1 MAKIS
6 DWKIVATEGP
16 TVDGRKI
23 TREWL
28 TQIAENYAL
37 SEYTALIWPE
47 HKRFAGY
54 GSNWGRVLEVKA
66 EEVDGKMRLFA
77 KLEPNQYLLEAN
89 KLGQKLFTSIE
100 PNPDYK
106 GQGKC
111 YLTGLAV
118 TDSPASSG
126 VSLLQFSRQD
136 GKTTELSCS
145 QLEAINL
152 DECYSK
158 TDRFFALCNAFFNS
172 GDEQPEPQPDPE
184 PEEEEVTEEQLNAAL
199 KEQFGIMKGELKDE
213 LKQEFNL
220 QTQTPNEPEAV
231 PEGEVQTFSLEQFSS
246 VLEKQLAPVTEQVK
260 SLETQFAELKQE
272 VPGQKPGE
280 EGHGGDDANQ
290 FNAKDMY

>member
-37 SEYTALIWPE
+37 SEFTALIWPE
-47 HKRFAGY
+47 HRRFGGY
-54 GSNWGRVLEVKA
+54 GSNWGKVLEVKA

-111 YLTGLAV
+111 YLMGLAV

-126 VSLLQFSRQD
+126 VSLLQFSRQE
-136 GKTTELSCS
+136 GHTTQLSCS

-158 TDRFFALCNAFFNS
+158 TERFFALCNAFFNS
-172 GDEQPEPQPDPE
+172 GDEQPERAPDPE
-184 PEEEEVTEEQLNAAL
+184 PEEEEVTEEQLKAAL
-199 KEQFGIMKGELKDE
+199 QEQFSIMKGELKDE

-220 QTQTPNEPEAV
+220 QAPTSSEPQGQ
-231 PEGEVQTFSLEQFSS
+231 PEGEVQTLSLEQFSS
-246 VLEKQLAPVTEQVK
+246 ELEKQLAPVTEQVK
-260 SLETQFAELKQE
+260 NLEAQFAELKQE
-272 VPGQKPGE
+272 KPDQKPSE
-280 EGHGGDDANQ
+280 EGNGGESNVEVV
-290 FNAKDMY
+290 

>member
-37 SEYTALIWPE
+37 GEFTALIWPE
-47 HKRFAGY
+47 HRRFGGY
-54 GSNWGRVLEVKA
+54 GSNWGKVLEVKA

-111 YLTGLAV
+111 YLMGLAV

-126 VSLLQFSRQD
+126 VSLLQFSRQE
-136 GKTTELSCS
+136 GHTTQLSCS

-158 TDRFFALCNAFFNS
+158 TERFFALCNAFFNS
-172 GDEQPEPQPDPE
+172 GDEQPERAPDPE
-184 PEEEEVTEEQLNAAL
+184 PEEEEVTEEQLKAAL
-199 KEQFGIMKGELKDE
+199 QEQFSIMKGELKDE
-213 LKQEFNL
+213 LKQEFNQQAPNQPEENEHDD
-220 QTQTPNEPEAV
+220 QTL
-231 PEGEVQTFSLEQFSS
+231 SLEQFSS
-246 VLEKQLAPVTEQVK
+246 ELEKQLAPVTEQVK
-260 SLETQFAELKQE
+260 NLETQFAELKQE
-272 VPGQKPGE
+272 KPDQKPSE
-280 EGHGGDDANQ
+280 EGNGGESIVEVV
-290 FNAKDMY
+290 

>member
-1 MAKIS
+1 MAKTS

-28 TQIAENYAL
+28 MQIAENYAL

-54 GSNWGRVLEVKA
+54 GSNWGKVLAVKA

-111 YLTGLAV
+111 YLMGLAV

-126 VSLLQFSRQD
+126 VSLLQFSRQE
-136 GKTTELSCS
+136 GQTTELSCS
-145 QLEAINL
+145 QLEEISL

-184 PEEEEVTEEQLNAAL
+184 SEEEEVTEEQFKAAM
-199 KEQFGIMKGELKDE
+199 KEQFGIMKGELKEE

-220 QTQTPNEPEAV
+220 QTQTPNEPEAK
-231 PEGEVQTFSLEQFSS
+231 PEGEIQTFSLEQFSS
-246 VLEKQLAPVTEQVK
+246 ELEKQLAPVAEQVQN
-260 SLETQFAELKQE
+260 LETQFAKLKQE

-280 EGHGGDDANQ
+280 EGNGGESTVEVV
-290 FNAKDMY
+290 

>member
-37 SEYTALIWPE
+37 SEFTALIWPE
-47 HKRFAGY
+47 HRRFGGY
-54 GSNWGRVLEVKA
+54 GSNWGKVLEVKA

-111 YLTGLAV
+111 YLMGLAV

-126 VSLLQFSRQD
+126 VSLLQFSRQE
-136 GKTTELSCS
+136 GHTTQLSCS

-158 TDRFFALCNAFFNS
+158 TERFFALCNAFFNS
-172 GDEQPEPQPDPE
+172 GDEQPERAPDPE
-184 PEEEEVTEEQLNAAL
+184 PEEEEVTEEQLKAAL
-199 KEQFGIMKGELKDE
+199 QEQFSIMKGELKDE
-213 LKQEFNL
+213 LKQEFN
-220 QTQTPNEPEAV
+220 QQAPTSSEPQGQ
-231 PEGEVQTFSLEQFSS
+231 PEDDVQTLSLEQFSS
-246 VLEKQLAPVTEQVK
+246 ELEKQLAPVTEQVK
-260 SLETQFAELKQE
+260 NLETQFAELKQE
-272 VPGQKPGE
+272 KPDQKPSE
-280 EGHGGDDANQ
+280 EGNGGESIVEVV
-290 FNAKDMY
+290 

>member
-1 MAKIS
+1 
-6 DWKIVATEGP
+6 
-16 TVDGRKI
+16 
-23 TREWL
+23 
-28 TQIAENYAL
+28 
-37 SEYTALIWPE
+37 
-47 HKRFAGY
+47 
-54 GSNWGRVLEVKA
+54 
-66 EEVDGKMRLFA
+66 MRLFA

-111 YLTGLAV
+111 YLMGLAV

-126 VSLLQFSRQD
+126 VSLLQFSRQE
-136 GKTTELSCS
+136 GQTTELSCS
-145 QLEAINL
+145 QLEEISL

-184 PEEEEVTEEQLNAAL
+184 PEEEEVTEEQFKAAM
-199 KEQFGIMKGELKDE
+199 KEQFGIMKGELKEE

-220 QTQTPNEPEAV
+220 QTPNEPEAK
-231 PEGEVQTFSLEQFSS
+231 PEGEIQTFSLEQFSS
-246 VLEKQLAPVTEQVK
+246 ELEKQLAPVAEQVQN
-260 SLETQFAELKQE
+260 LETQFAKLKQE

-280 EGHGGDDANQ
+280 EGNGGESTVEVV
-290 FNAKDMY
+290 

>member
-28 TQIAENYAL
+28 TQIADNYAP

-54 GSNWGRVLEVKA
+54 GSNWGKVLEVKA

-126 VSLLQFSRQD
+126 VSLLQFSRQE
-136 GKTTELSCS
+136 GHTTELSCS
-145 QLEAINL
+145 QLEVINL

-158 TDRFFALCNAFFNS
+158 TERFFALCNAFFNS

-184 PEEEEVTEEQLNAAL
+184 PEEEEVTEEQLKAAL

-213 LKQEFNL
+213 LKQEFN
-220 QTQTPNEPEAV
+220 QQAQTPNDLQAK
-231 PEGEVQTFSLEQFSS
+231 PEGEAKTFSLEQFSS
-246 VLEKQLAPVTEQVK
+246 ELEKQLAPMTEQVQK
-260 SLETQFAELKQE
+260 LETQFAELKQE

-280 EGHGGDDANQ
+280 EGNGGESTVEVV
-290 FNAKDMY
+290 